1 MNLVEQRM
9 ADHAAVLAA
18 TKALASDIER
28 AGILIR
34 DALARGHKI
43 LFCGNGGS
51 AADSQ
56 HLAAEIV
63 GRFQKERPS
72 LPALALTVD
81 TSVLTA
87 VANDY
92 GYDTVFSRQVEG
104 LGNDGDVLVGIST
117 SGNSKNVIAA
127 IEAARKKQMKVIG
140 FTGIGG
146 GKMADLCDVC
156 LAVPSRVT
164 ARTQEMH
171 IMMGHILC
179 EIAEEAYC
187 CTRLSI

>member
-18 TKALASDIER
+18 TKALDPDIER

-34 DALARGHKI
+34 DALAGGHKI

-179 EIAEEAYC
+179 EIAEEAY
-187 CTRLSI
+187 

>member
-18 TKALASDIER
+18 TKALAPDIER
-28 AGILIR
+28 AGTLIR
-34 DALARGHKI
+34 DALAGGHKI

-104 LGNDGDVLVGIST
+104 LGNAGDVLVGIST
-117 SGNSKNVIAA
+117 SGNSKNVFAA
-127 IEAARKKQMKVIG
+127 IETARKKQMSVIG

-156 LAVPSRVT
+156 LAVPSKVT

-171 IMMGHILC
+171 IMMGHIIC
-179 EIAEEAYC
+179 EIAEETY
-187 CTRLSI
+187 

>member
-9 ADHAAVLAA
+9 ADHAVVLAA

-28 AGILIR
+28 AGILIG
-34 DALARGHKI
+34 DALAGGHKI

-179 EIAEEAYC
+179 EIAEEAY
-187 CTRLSI
+187 